1 MTDTLIEAYPFF
13 TEGVVVTYLRK
24 KQCFIDYGRYVVRDP
39 QLETSSYTLAA
50 KPKSL
55 PRTLFATNY
64 YMTSRR

>member
-1 MTDTLIEAYPFF
+1 MTDTLIEAYPFLA
-13 TEGVVVTYLRK
+13 EAVVTYLKK
-24 KQCFIDYGRYVVRDP
+24 KQCFIDYGRYVMDP